1 MMMVGSKRK
10 LTKNHTLDIYLFLHL
25 SIHQSNLPS
34 VSSEASFVLSRLK
47 HVEVQDVPI
56 RATRPLRPYG
66 RGRSRPSR
74 PTRPVRAT

>member
-10 LTKNHTLDIYLFLHL
+10 LTKNHTLDISSSTF
-25 SIHQSNLPS
+25 PS
-34 VSSEASFVLSRLK
+34 TKAISLVLVLRRLFVLSRLK